1 MKKKTR
7 NHSPNTLLERV
18 FRITRKN
25 NVIDLT
31 GSVAIING
39 KATEENFENE
49 VYQVTF
55 TIGRNKHKKLFSIFM
70 SPSEMIPLEEINQ
83 LKNQL
88 GIKISGDGSLF
99 KIESFSSDFKLSF
112 DLHNSIS
119 IDNMGV
125 KKGSILFKKDS
136 TTRKEVILPFRK
148 RKKRKSQLLKE

>member
-1 MKKKTR
+1 MKMKKQK
-7 NHSPNTLLERV
+7 HSPNTLLERV

-25 NVIDLT
+25 NEIDLT

-39 KATEENFENE
+39 ETSEQNFENE

-55 TIGRNKHKKLFSIFM
+55 ITGRLEKKKRHSIFM

-88 GIKISGDGSLF
+88 GIEISGDGSLF
-99 KIESFSSDFKLSF
+99 RIEKFSSDFKLSF

-119 IDNMGV
+119 IDNLGV
-125 KKGSILFKKDS
+125 KKGVILFKKDT
-136 TTRKEVILPFRK
+136 TTRKEVALPFRK
-148 RKKRKSQLLKE
+148 RKKKKSQLSKK